1 MVKVD
6 FLGLKGVFS
15 PFKVAFLGLRN
26 CFSLFEIGLLGL
38 KGGFSLFKVR
48 LLGLGRSLSLV
59 GAFFVFRKLLQK
71 IFHIDKMAGIFRV
84 HLSYNRT
91 GGAIW
96 ARNCKCFPKEVFISN
111 RSFFWM
117 ESCTE

>member
-1 MVKVD
+1 MWLLFHIKSL
-6 FLGLKGVFS
+6 LGLKNTVQMV
-15 PFKVAFLGLRN
+15 K
-26 CFSLFEIGLLGL
+26 IGLLGL

-91 GGAIW
+91 GG
-96 ARNCKCFPKEVFISN
+96 CHLGKEL
-111 RSFFWM
+111 
-117 ESCTE
+117 

>member
-1 MVKVD
+1 MWLLFHIKSLLGLKNTVQMVKVD

-38 KGGFSLFKVR
+38 KGGFTLFKVR

-91 GGAIW
+91 GG
-96 ARNCKCFPKEVFISN
+96 CHLGKEL
-111 RSFFWM
+111 
-117 ESCTE
+117 

>member
-26 CFSLFEIGLLGL
+26 RFSLFEIGLLGL

-71 IFHIDKMAGIFRV
+71 IFHIDKMAVYSACIF
-84 HLSYNRT
+84 LT
-91 GGAIW
+91 TELADAIW
-96 ARNCKCFPKEVFISN
+96 ARNCKCFPKEAFISN

>member
-26 CFSLFEIGLLGL
+26 RFSLFEIGLLGL

-59 GAFFVFRKLLQK
+59 GAFLSLENCFKRYSTLIKWRVYSAC
-71 IFHIDKMAGIFRV
+71 IFLTTELAD
-84 HLSYNRT
+84 
-91 GGAIW
+91 AIW
-96 ARNCKCFPKEVFISN
+96 ARNCKCFSKEAFISN

>member
-15 PFKVAFLGLRN
+15 PFKVAFLGLR
-26 CFSLFEIGLLGL
+26 
-38 KGGFSLFKVR
+38 K
-48 LLGLGRSLSLV
+48 SLSLV

-91 GGAIW
+91 GG
-96 ARNCKCFPKEVFISN
+96 CHLGKEL
-111 RSFFWM
+111 
-117 ESCTE
+117 

>member
-26 CFSLFEIGLLGL
+26 RFSLFEIGLLGL

-59 GAFFVFRKLLQK
+59 GAFFVFRKLL
-71 IFHIDKMAGIFRV
+71 DKMAGIFRV

-91 GGAIW
+91 GG
-96 ARNCKCFPKEVFISN
+96 CHLGKEL
-111 RSFFWM
+111 
-117 ESCTE
+117 